1 MRKSWGI
8 KVKAEIPEPT
18 YFEMMKKVRKQRM
31 TINKYLATLITK
43 DLGVDPKAKLS
54 PEQREEFESSIRNS
68 VNADLRRQA
77 ELRNGVIARK
87 KPSGMHAKKETHTEN
102 ESDNLFTRATKG
114 DF

>member
-8 KVKAEIPEPT
+8 KVKAEIAEPT

-31 TINKYLATLITK
+31 TINKYLTTLITK

-68 VNADLRRQA
+68 LNAETRRQA
-77 ELRNGVIARK
+77 ALRSGVIARK
-87 KPSGMHAKKETHTEN
+87 KPSGMHAKKEINTEN
-102 ESDNLFTRATKG
+102 DTATNFTRTTKS